1 MKAERNTYWPKGLP
15 RTLEL
20 PKTSLYYNLEVAATR
35 YPDKPAVVFYDSVV
49 SYSELRQQVGALAG
63 YLQLECGVCPGDR
76 VALYSQNSPQYV
88 IGYYAIL
95 RAQGVVV
102 PVNPMNLSEE
112 LQYCVSDSGARTA
125 LVSQELY
132 GNVQPLLASGD
143 LDHVIV
149 HAYADYLTAETDL
162 AVPSAVTEPRQE
174 HAAPGVVLWQD
185 VISRELA
192 PSAFTGKHDDL
203 AVIGYTSGTTGH
215 PKGCVHSHSTVMA
228 AVAASAVWRG
238 GSPAFSAL
246 AIAPLF
252 HFLGMQGGMNG
263 PIFNGATSVLM
274 QRWDR
279 DVAMKLIER
288 HHVSLWSAPPSMIVD
303 FFSNPDLAT
312 HDVSSLRKLM
322 GGGAA
327 MPEAIS
333 RKLAE
338 EFNIVYNEAYGLTET
353 AAFILG
359 NPVERGKRQCLGI
372 ASFGVDA
379 RIVDP
384 ATLEDLPQGETG
396 EIILHGPQ
404 VMLEYWNNAE
414 ATAKSF
420 LERDGKRFLRTGD
433 LGYMD
438 EEGYFFMVDR
448 LKRMINASGFKVWP
462 AEVESIMYG
471 HPEIHEAC
479 VIAVPDPK
487 RGETAKAM
495 VVLKPTAPENVTED
509 DIIEWCKKHMAAYKV
524 PTAVSIIDE
533 LPKSGTGKIMW
544 RQLQEE
550 ARMEG
555 ANRA

>member
-1 MKAERNTYWPKGLP
+1 MKAKQGGYWPKGLP
-15 RTLEL
+15 RTLDL
-20 PKTSLYYNLEVAATR
+20 PRTSLYYNLEVAATR
-35 YPDKPAVVFYDSVV
+35 YPDKPALVFYDSVL
-49 SYSELRQQVGALAG
+49 SYSELCQQVQALAG
-63 YLQLECGVCPGDR
+63 YLQQECGVRPGDR

-102 PVNPMNLSEE
+102 PVNPMNLVDE
-112 LQYCVSDSGARTA
+112 LQYCVTDSGARTA
-125 LVSQELY
+125 LVAQELY
-132 GNVQPLLASGD
+132 KNAQPLLESGG
-143 LDHVIV
+143 LDHLIV
-149 HAYADYLTAETDL
+149 HSYSEYLTDATDL
-162 AVPSAVTEPRQE
+162 AVPAAVTEPAQE
-174 HAAPGVVLWQD
+174 QRGRGVTLWRD
-185 VISRELA
+185 ALDRNLTPA
-192 PSAFTGKHDDL
+192 TFTGKHDDL
-203 AVIGYTSGTTGH
+203 CVIGYTSGTTGH

-228 AVAASAVWRG
+228 AAAASAVWRG
-238 GSPAFSAL
+238 GSPAFSVL
-246 AIAPLF
+246 SIAPLF

-263 PIFNGATSVLM
+263 PILNGATSVLM

-288 HHVSLWSAPPSMIVD
+288 HRVSLWSAPPSMIVD
-303 FFSNPDLAT
+303 FFSNPDLGN
-312 HDVSSLRKLM
+312 HDISSLIKLM

-338 EFNIVYNEAYGLTET
+338 EFSIVYNEAYGLTET

-359 NPVERGKRQCLGI
+359 NPIERGKRQCLGI

-384 ATLEDLPQGETG
+384 ATREELPQGETG
-396 EIILHGPQ
+396 EIILQGPQ
-404 VMLEYWNNAE
+404 VMLEYWNNPK
-414 ATAKSF
+414 ATADSF

-448 LKRMINASGFKVWP
+448 LKRMINASGYKVWP

-471 HPEIHEAC
+471 HPDIHEAC
-479 VIAVPDPK
+479 IIAVPDSK
-487 RGETAKAM
+487 RGEAAKAM
-495 VVLKPTAPENVTED
+495 VVLKPTAPASLTEY

-524 PTAVSIIDE
+524 PAAVSILDE

-555 ANRA
+555 SNFA

>member
-1 MKAERNTYWPKGLP
+1 MKAKQGGYWPKGLP
-15 RTLEL
+15 RTLDL
-20 PKTSLYYNLEVAATR
+20 PRTSLYYNLEVAATR
-35 YPDKPAVVFYDSVV
+35 YPDKPALVFYDSVL
-49 SYSELRQQVGALAG
+49 SYSELYQQVQALAG
-63 YLQLECGVCPGDR
+63 HLQQECGVRPGDR
-76 VALYSQNSPQYV
+76 VVLYSQNSPQYV

-95 RAQGVVV
+95 RAQAVVV
-102 PVNPMNLSEE
+102 PVNPMNLVDE
-112 LQYCVSDSGARTA
+112 LQYCVTDSGARTA
-125 LVSQELY
+125 LVAQELY
-132 GNVQPLLASGD
+132 NNAQPLLESGG
-143 LDHVIV
+143 LDHLVV
-149 HAYADYLTAETDL
+149 HSYSEYLTDATDL
-162 AVPSAVTEPRQE
+162 VVPAAVTEPAQE
-174 HAAPGVVLWQD
+174 QRGRGVTLWRD
-185 VISRELA
+185 ALDRNLTPA
-192 PSAFTGKHDDL
+192 TFTGKHDDL
-203 AVIGYTSGTTGH
+203 CVIGYTSGTTGH

-228 AVAASAVWRG
+228 AAAASAVWRG
-238 GSPAFSAL
+238 GSPAFSVL
-246 AIAPLF
+246 SIAPLF

-263 PIFNGATSVLM
+263 PILNGATSVLM

-288 HHVSLWSAPPSMIVD
+288 HRVSLWSAPPSMIVD
-303 FFSNPDLAT
+303 FFSNPDLGN
-312 HDVSSLRKLM
+312 HDISSLIKLM

-338 EFNIVYNEAYGLTET
+338 EFSIVYNEAYGLTET

-359 NPVERGKRQCLGI
+359 NPIERGKRQCLGI

-384 ATLEDLPQGETG
+384 ATREELPPGETG
-396 EIILHGPQ
+396 EIILQGPQ
-404 VMLEYWNNAE
+404 VMLEYWNNPK
-414 ATAKSF
+414 ATADSF
-420 LERDGKRFLRTGD
+420 LKRDGKRFLRTGD

-448 LKRMINASGFKVWP
+448 LKRMINASGYKVWP

-471 HPEIHEAC
+471 HPDIHEAC
-479 VIAVPDPK
+479 IIAVPDSK
-487 RGETAKAM
+487 RGEAAKAM
-495 VVLKPTAPENVTED
+495 VVLKPTAPAGLTED

-524 PTAVSIIDE
+524 PAAVSILDE

-555 ANRA
+555 SNFA